1 MPRAP
6 DQPDKPDPPAGP
18 DRPDSLDLPAT
29 PPRTAGGPGE
39 VAPSG
44 SRRLERPP
52 SERYVKAARP
62 AADEATRGSVARA
75 IGFAI
80 LPSVIG
86 VALFFVV
93 AGPLAA
99 DTGLVLVAG
108 GMGLAVGSAVARGGR
123 GLPTAQRVLL
133 AAVIF
138 VVALAAGEIFT
149 WQFALSEGGVLELGP
164 YLWQAFGGLL
174 VLQLLAGLVGSAITA
189 A

>member
-1 MPRAP
+1 MPDAP
-6 DQPDKPDPPAGP
+6 DQPDKPDLPTGP
-18 DRPDSLDLPAT
+18 VRPDSFELPAT
-29 PPRTAGGPGE
+29 PPRTASNPGE
-39 VAPSG
+39 
-44 SRRLERPP
+44 
-52 SERYVKAARP
+52 SERYVKAGRP
-62 AADEATRGSVARA
+62 AGDEAPRGSVARA

-108 GMGLAVGSAVARGGR
+108 GMGLTIGSAVARGGR
-123 GLPTAQRVLL
+123 GLPTGQRVLL

>member
-1 MPRAP
+1 MPDAP
-6 DQPDKPDPPAGP
+6 SQPDKPDLPKGP
-18 DRPDSLDLPAT
+18 DRPDSVDLPAA
-29 PPRTAGGPGE
+29 PPRTASGPGE

-52 SERYVKAARP
+52 SDRYLKPGR
-62 AADEATRGSVARA
+62 AADHEATRGAVARA

-86 VALFFVV
+86 VALFLAL

-108 GMGLAVGSAVARGGR
+108 AMGLAIGSAVARGGR
-123 GLPTAQRVLL
+123 GLATRQRLLL

-149 WQFALSEGGVLELGP
+149 WQFALSEGGVLELAP
-164 YLWQAFGGLL
+164 YLWQTFGGLL

>member
-1 MPRAP
+1 MPDAT
-6 DQPDKPDPPAGP
+6 
-18 DRPDSLDLPAT
+18 DRPDDPTQADHPGSSGLPDAPLARPGT
-29 PPRTAGGPGE
+29 QSHPGE

-52 SERYVKAARP
+52 SERYVKAGR
-62 AADEATRGSVARA
+62 AADDEATRGSVARA

-80 LPSVIG
+80 VPSVIG
-86 VALFFVV
+86 VALFLVL

-108 GMGLAVGSAVARGGR
+108 AMGLAIGSAVARGGR
-123 GLPTAQRVLL
+123 ALPTGQRVPL

-149 WQFALSEGGVLELGP
+149 WQFALSEGGVLELAP
-164 YLWQAFGGLL
+164 YLWQTFGGLV